1 MGDSLKEVLIKASD
15 DIKKILNKLIVIEQE
30 YGKNDEYTALFD
42 LYMSVVE
49 NERRMY
55 LSLQEDK
62 LMLSDLLDVLH
73 SESIIDEF
81 YVNLINVINVGVA
94 SAPKRVFQRIVSILD
109 DSAFNLKE
117 LKNIHEEY
125 EEIDEEDSEEIE
137 KEFQEKL
144 IELYLERDIA
154 NLFYFLI
161 DKRINNSDLLYV
173 RNELIEI
180 KHNLLF
186 ISKEVETNFIFNKD
200 SDSVYLES
208 RFFANLFQIDDKT
221 YEQYKNEYLLRMF
234 EDQINYLLNLNLDDI
249 FDKDIVLELVIVQM
263 LMEISIALLDSSL
276 VEEAITYLKQ
286 TVNEK
291 QLYFMDIV
299 NKSISKKEEV
309 KSKCRF
315 ISLLR

>member
-291 QLYFMDIV
+291 QLYFMDII
-299 NKSISKKEEV
+299 NKSINKKEEV
-309 KSKCRF
+309 KSKCKF